1 MMLDNE
7 IVLICL
13 SGYFTVSL
21 IGVDGGNAPTKI
33 SRFANYLRNL
43 LPSGDPSVMD
53 MASKAVGLLALA
65 AGTFTA
71 EYVEF
76 EVKRALEW
84 LAGERHE
91 GKRLAAVN
99 YRILIL

>member
-1 MMLDNE
+1 
-7 IVLICL
+7 
-13 SGYFTVSL
+13 
-21 IGVDGGNAPTKI
+21 
-33 SRFANYLRNL
+33 
-43 LPSGDPSVMD
+43 MD

-84 LAGERHE
+84 LAGERQE
-91 GKRLAAVN
+91 GRRLAAVN
-99 YRILIL
+99 YCISIL